1 MRILLTGGTGFIGA
15 AVARALRERRD
26 DVVIV
31 SRGNNGD
38 ITWEGV
44 EAEVERADAVVHL
57 AGEPIAAG
65 RWTAGR
71 LERIRA
77 SRVDTT
83 AQIARAI
90 ANGARKP
97 RVLVSASAIGIYG
110 TRLDDE
116 LVDESAKPA
125 DDELARICVAWE
137 AAAEPARGAGVRVVH
152 PRIGVVLGREGGALS
167 KMTMPFRWFIGG
179 PLGSG
184 AQWMSWIHHR
194 DVVRSILFAIE
205 QDSLAGPVD
214 VVAPNP
220 VTMNDFARSLGRALG
235 RPAAMRAPAFAL
247 RLALGG
253 GLAQV
258 VLTGQ
263 RVSSAKLQRAGFRF
277 QFPDLADAL
286 AELFADRRAAR

>member
-83 AQIARAI
+83 ARIARAI

-167 KMTMPFRWFIGG
+167 KMTMPFV
-179 PLGSG
+179 GSSE
-184 AQWMSWIHHR
+184 ALS
-194 DVVRSILFAIE
+194 A
-205 QDSLAGPVD
+205 A
-214 VVAPNP
+214 
-220 VTMNDFARSLGRALG
+220 ARSGSVGSTIETSCDRFFS
-235 RPAAMRAPAFAL
+235 R
-247 RLALGG
+247 
-253 GLAQV
+253 
-258 VLTGQ
+258 
-263 RVSSAKLQRAGFRF
+263 SSTTPSRGPSTSSHPIR
-277 QFPDLADAL
+277 
-286 AELFADRRAAR
+286 